1 MARGLRTK
9 RLKILSTL
17 DMTHHPGGQP
27 LPVYSLD
34 ATAEAFPFSYT
45 AQENTRAH

>member
-1 MARGLRTK
+1 MICACTARYWK
-9 RLKILSTL
+9 LS
-17 DMTHHPGGQP
+17 PGSQP